1 MDDQTLDYLRSLPST
16 KLHEALEILHQMQIS
31 GLVQRK
37 VPEFREWL
45 RIASPEWEWG
55 FAYQE
60 KIYEELDLLV
70 SGKNRRLMIF
80 MPPRHGKSECVTVRF
95 SVWLLLKNPKLRIV
109 VGAYN
114 SQLAEM
120 FSRTARALAIE
131 NGLVLSTE
139 IAKADE
145 WHTAEGGMFK
155 AVGVGSGITGFGA
168 DYVIIDDPI
177 KSREEANSAAN
188 RQRVHGWWKSD
199 IYTRHQKNVR
209 FILIQTR
216 WHEDDL
222 AGRLL
227 TGANAKKWR
236 VLNLPAI
243 AEQDDP
249 LGRKVGEALC
259 PEWFD
264 VEDLGETK
272 AEIGTYEFSALY
284 QQRPTPEEGAR
295 FKQSWFQYFDADDE
309 EFYKLSNNQGGWT
322 SVAKKDCKIFQTC
335 DPAATKDD
343 EGDYFVLTTW
353 AMTPCRDLLLL
364 DMFREHAE
372 TTQHEKIMVEQFNKW
387 KPMFIGVE
395 NRTYGLTIIQRLLTI
410 GLPVIA
416 LDDKGDKFARSI
428 TAVARYQNST
438 VYHLTKLWNLFE
450 VEDELIHFPYGLH
463 DDIVDTVGYA
473 CNWISSF
480 PDFVEK
486 EEAIHEAPEDNR
498 KMSSAKERKEF
509 FYGKKEPELETMQW
523 W

>member
-1 MDDQTLDYLRSLPST
+1 MDNSTLDLLRSLPTS
-16 KLHEALEILHQMQIS
+16 KLQEALEVLMEMQQVGVI
-31 GLVQRK
+31 K
-37 VPEFREWL
+37 KIIPDFRTWL
-45 RIASPEWEWG
+45 KESSPEWDWG

-60 KIYEELDLLV
+60 CIYKELDLLV
-70 SGKNRRLMIF
+70 EGKNRRLMIF

-95 SVWLLLKNPKLRIV
+95 AVWLLLKNPKVRIV

-120 FSRTARALAIE
+120 FSRTARSLALE

-139 IAKADE
+139 MATASE
-145 WHTAEGGMFK
+145 WHTADGGYFK

-177 KSREEANSAAN
+177 KSREEANSASN
-188 RQRVHGWWKSD
+188 RARVHNWWKD
-199 IYTRHQKNVR
+199 DLYTRRQKGCR

-227 TGANAKKWR
+227 ASSNARRWR
-236 VLNLPAI
+236 VLSLPAI

-249 LGRKVGEALC
+249 LGRAVGEALC
-259 PEWFD
+259 PEWFNID
-264 VEDLGETK
+264 DLEETR
-272 AEIGTYEFSALY
+272 AELGTYGFSALY

-295 FKQSWFQYFDADDE
+295 FKQSWFQYFNNEDP
-309 EFYKLSNNQGGWT
+309 EFYRLSNGQGGWNN
-322 SVAKKDCKIFQTC
+322 VAKKDCQIFQTC
-335 DPAATKDD
+335 DPAATEADV
-343 EGDYFVLTTW
+343 GDYFALTTW
-353 AMTPCRDLLLL
+353 AMTPRRELLMLDL
-364 DMFREHAE
+364 FREHAD
-372 TTQHEKIMVEQFNKW
+372 TTRHEQIMVEQFNKW

-438 VYHLTKLWNLFE
+438 VYHLTDGWWLFD

-463 DDIVDTVGYA
+463 DDIVDCVGYA
-473 CNWISSF
+473 CNWISAF
-480 PDFVEK
+480 PDFVDK
-486 EEAIHEAPEDNR
+486 QQIIPEAPEDSR
-498 KMSSAKERKEF
+498 KLNSSKERREF
-509 FYGKKEPELETMQW
+509 FYGKEEEEMVANQW